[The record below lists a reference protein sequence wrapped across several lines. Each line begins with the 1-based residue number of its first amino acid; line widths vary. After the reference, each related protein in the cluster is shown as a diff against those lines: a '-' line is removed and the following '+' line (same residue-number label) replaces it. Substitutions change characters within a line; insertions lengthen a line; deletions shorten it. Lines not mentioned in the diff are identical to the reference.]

1 MCFHQRNTRTTCRMQ
16 HSPSQSRQRCL
27 PGGATHRPVN
37 GYLRLIPESKM
48 KSSCLL
54 FTLVSLAGIAMA
66 ADLESLRS
74 DAVFGETGHDESGDT
89 GHLFAGGARGVKLAA
104 FKLKL
109 RVYSFA
115 TPDIPGLLEKFAGV
129 RKALTGPNHPRQ
141 FVCGDLRR
149 DW

>member
-1 MCFHQRNTRTTCRMQ
+1 
-16 HSPSQSRQRCL
+16 
-27 PGGATHRPVN
+27 
-37 GYLRLIPESKM
+37 M

-89 GHLFAGGARGVKLAA
+89 GHLFAGGARGFKLAA

-141 FVCGDLRR
+141 LVPASQR
-149 DW
+149 D